1 MIRLI
6 LAVIALAAATAS
18 QASECNPLVDGQ
30 RCYTGRFDPAD
41 FTKARRDAAPQS
53 PRVNAVFGSLRTPCL
68 KDNAA
73 PLTELGIIHCVP
85 AWRQPRWPQYL
96 SKPADPGSP
105 EVNKSLCY
113 TLDIAISTESDAV
126 PLVR

>member
-6 LAVIALAAATAS
+6 LAVIALAAAMAA

-53 PRVNAVFGSLRTPCL
+53 PRRRFSRPKNNVPKECAPYGGCL
-68 KDNAA
+68 GWI
-73 PLTELGIIHCVP
+73 E
-85 AWRQPRWPQYL
+85 
-96 SKPADPGSP
+96 
-105 EVNKSLCY
+105 
-113 TLDIAISTESDAV
+113 
-126 PLVR
+126 